1 MSAAPP
7 VDPGVEREIDL
18 GALKDAVLARWWIAV
33 VGLVV
38 GVAIGAAYTLSFGTT
53 WAASAIIAPG
63 QSFSPNGNTVVLGYL
78 SSHQAIDALAKSETT
93 LAAVSAKTGVPL
105 DKLEGKGNI
114 LTKTIDPESR
124 TFSIVVTLKNR
135 QQAEDAANAIADYIK
150 NATTPPYVAQSIRV
164 YGVRLANYAVRLKT
178 LAERIKALN
187 LALAKS
193 QNLSPL
199 DRLVLVSELDAAQ
212 ASQGSTLVSQTNT
225 EQALALAQYVSRT
238 QVIQKAT
245 SEQSVGRSRR
255 SPVVTG
261 GLIGL
266 LIGALVAIAV
276 GFRASQVRPA

>member
-18 GALKDAVLARWWIAV
+18 GALKDAIVARWWIPV

-63 QSFSPNGNTVVLGYL
+63 QAFSPNGNTVVLSYL
-78 SSHQAIDALAKSETT
+78 SSRRAINTLANSETT
-93 LAAVSAKTGVPL
+93 LAAVAAKTGVPA
-105 DKLEGKGNI
+105 DKLDGNI
-114 LTKTIDPESR
+114 LTQTIDPDSR
-124 TFSIVVTLKNR
+124 TIQITVTLKDR
-135 QQAEDAANAIADYIK
+135 QQAEDAANAIAESIK
-150 NATTPPYVAQSIRV
+150 NATTPQYVRQSIKV

-178 LAERIKALN
+178 LAQRIEALN
-187 LALAKS
+187 VALAKS
-193 QNLSPL
+193 RNLSPL

-238 QVIQKAT
+238 QVLQQAT

-255 SPVVTG
+255 SPIVTG
-261 GLIGL
+261 GVIGL
-266 LIGALVAIAV
+266 LIGAFVAIVV

>member
-7 VDPGVEREIDL
+7 VDTGVEREIDL

-38 GVAIGAAYTLSFGTT
+38 GAAIGAAYTLSFGTT

-63 QSFSPNGNTVVLGYL
+63 QSFSPNGNTVVLSYL
-78 SSHQAIDALAKSETT
+78 SSKRAIDTLANSETT
-93 LAAVSAKTGVPL
+93 LTEVAAKTGVPV
-105 DKLEGKGNI
+105 DKLEGNI
-114 LTKTIDPESR
+114 LTKTIDPGSR
-124 TFSIVVTLKNR
+124 TFSITVTLKKR
-135 QQAEDAANAIADYIK
+135 QQAEDAANAIADSIK
-150 NATTPPYVAQSIRV
+150 HATTPPYVAQSIRI

-178 LAERIKALN
+178 LTERIKALN
-187 LALAKS
+187 VALARS
-193 QNLSPL
+193 RNLSPL
-199 DRLVLVSELDAAQ
+199 DRLVLVSELHAAQ

-225 EQALALAQYVSRT
+225 EQALALAQYISRT
-238 QVIQKAT
+238 QVIQRAT

-266 LIGALVAIAV
+266 LIGALIAIAV

>member
-33 VGLVV
+33 IGLVV

-63 QSFSPNGNTVVLGYL
+63 QAFSPNGNTVVLSYL
-78 SSHQAIDALAKSETT
+78 SSKRAIDTLANSETT
-93 LAAVSAKTGVPL
+93 LAAVSAKTGVPV
-105 DKLEGKGNI
+105 DKLDGNI
-114 LTKTIDPESR
+114 LTKTIDPGSR
-124 TFSIVVTLKNR
+124 TFSITVTLKKR
-135 QQAEDAANAIADYIK
+135 QQAEDAANAIADSIK
-150 NATTPPYVAQSIRV
+150 DATTPPYVAQSIRI

-178 LAERIKALN
+178 LTERIKALN
-187 LALAKS
+187 VALARS
-193 QNLSPL
+193 RNLSPL

-225 EQALALAQYVSRT
+225 EQALALAQYISRT
-238 QVIQKAT
+238 QVIQRAT

-261 GLIGL
+261 GLVGL
-266 LIGALVAIAV
+266 LIGALVAIAI

>member
-63 QSFSPNGNTVVLGYL
+63 QAFSPNGNTVVLSYL
-78 SSHQAIDALAKSETT
+78 SSKRAIDTLANSETT
-93 LAAVSAKTGVPL
+93 LAEVSAKTGVPV
-105 DKLEGKGNI
+105 DKLEGNI
-114 LTKTIDPESR
+114 LTKTIDPGSR
-124 TFSIVVTLKNR
+124 TFSITVTLKKR
-135 QQAEDAANAIADYIK
+135 QQAEDAANAIADSIK
-150 NATTPPYVAQSIRV
+150 DATTPPYVAQSIRI

-178 LAERIKALN
+178 LTERIKALN
-187 LALAKS
+187 VALAKS
-193 QNLSPL
+193 RNLSPL

-225 EQALALAQYVSRT
+225 EQALALAQYISRT
-238 QVIQKAT
+238 QVIQRAT

-266 LIGALVAIAV
+266 LIGALVAIAI